1 MNAGRAVRG
10 LAWAGLAGVVGFAL
24 IWAFL
29 AYLSPDRVLD
39 FASLL
44 QMCGIPLSR

>member
-1 MNAGRAVRG
+1 MSVRPALRFAGW
-10 LAWAGLAGVVGFAL
+10 LGLAGGVGFAMV
-24 IWAFL
+24 WAFL